1 MANNKNILAG
11 VEAGGTSGLSLAWF
25 APEGT
30 VAPTSA
36 TAALAT
42 AWKDA
47 GLCTENGLS
56 VKVSESSKDIAAFG
70 SGAPVRTLV
79 TSSKVTFDLGFLESN
94 PVSLAIYHRLALDDI
109 KPDATGSFDFGVG
122 AHRTQKYAAAFD
134 VVDGNNHLRAYCPSV
149 EVTDRADLSVT
160 AGSEISYGV
169 TLTAYPGS
177 DGVAIHYYYVVDALK
192 TGA

>member
-1 MANNKNILAG
+1 MANNNNILAG
-11 VEAGGTSGLSLAWF
+11 VAAGGAGLSLAWF

-30 VAPTSA
+30 AAPTSA
-36 TAALAT
+36 TVALAA

-56 VKVSESSKDIAAFG
+56 IKVSESSKDIQAFG

-79 TSSKVTFDLGFLESN
+79 TNSKLTFDLAFLESN
-94 PVSLAIYHRLALDDI
+94 PISLAVYNRLALDTI
-109 KPDATGSFDFGVG
+109 KPDATGAFDFGVG
-122 AHRTQKYAAAFD
+122 DHRSQKYAATFD
-134 VVDGNNHLRAYCPSV
+134 VVDGANHLRFYCPSV
-149 EVTDRADLSVT
+149 EVTDRQDLAVQ

-177 DGVAIHYYYVVDALK
+177 DGVAVHEFYVVNALK